1 VSVRFFYVP
10 AHIFLLFVFATL
22 IIIKV
27 VPPGGGGGYQPQL
40 KRPKS
45 QRAKRHYGKMGWL
58 PINTTKIQEEIDL
71 EAKDEAENFPSL
83 AYYSTDSAVAKTNN
97 LQESEKEQLMD
108 RLRKRD
114 QYIMEQEF
122 HSGLFSKSGI
132 LGKMNARRGRSG
144 SSDYM
149 AKSSSTAASSRT
161 SLDRV
166 EHETSELLMNRLE
179 NYLLLK
185 DKIQHKFTQSREK
198 ELANS
203 RETLEKD
210 CSEFTLLRPTS
221 TAAGSENRIPGI
233 MTMETKIKRRRR
245 LLRPERKITII
256 NQMNSSN
263 LDDDE
268 NAAPVSSTGIDQSD
282 RKMSKK
288 YTNEKRQSLNVVSPD
303 SLPAVAGGIDE
314 DEHGSTTSSG
324 TDGIAT

>member
-1 VSVRFFYVP
+1 MSP
-10 AHIFLLFVFATL
+10 L
-22 IIIKV
+22 V

-71 EAKDEAENFPSL
+71 EAKDEAENIYHGTGVSQWIIL
-83 AYYSTDSAVAKTNN
+83 
-97 LQESEKEQLMD
+97 KERHFGED
-108 RLRKRD
+108 ECKERK
-114 QYIMEQEF
+114 EW
-122 HSGLFSKSGI
+122 
-132 LGKMNARRGRSG
+132 
-144 SSDYM
+144 
-149 AKSSSTAASSRT
+149 
-161 SLDRV
+161 V